1 MLPYW
6 ARLGHLLA
14 AALRNGEISKNPVEQ
29 ILEREKKQQS
39 KKDIAELKNALAKRS
54 FRTDEESLLL
64 KMLHLDTGDNAEH
77 LAVVIRFFTGIE
89 ANIVSALTW
98 RDIYHIPVVGID
110 QFRIYRQFDNIT
122 AKIHPF
128 DSLSSYRRIPIAP
141 TLKAALDARR
151 NYLIKNLHIEKI
163 HDLQIVAPDPYV
175 IDVTKPQ
182 IVPRT
187 INKWSQKAVQRI
199 GIEARTVHGAL
210 GKSPDANFLDAV
222 SWNCIGLVVV
232 DEASMVSLEMLAGI
246 LNRVRRNCRV
256 VLLGDPNQMLSVGA
270 GNILSDLLTLGVP
283 SICLQQQYRQSTD
296 AAALRQNVVD
306 FPKLNGEHELRWD
319 DSFRLLPADDRAIPD
334 LLCEEAVRRYRAG
347 ESIQVLS
354 PVRVKTGFL
363 VQALNM
369 RLQNEVNPLTAEKPA
384 WGKFRD
390 GDRVI
395 VTQNNAYYIICNGD
409 VGVLHIRGEKPH
421 RVATLAVRGT
431 LKTWQ
436 IDRGQGEYGIGHD
449 DAPPAAVCARLCAD
463 GTQKSG
469 QPVRHRPHAGEHGDY
484 KNAVSQPALH
494 RDLTSGEGGHSRG
507 EPRGAEHRDAV
518 HPVPAQ
524 IQARRPDQ
532 SAAPWAQRVRR
543 HGEKGAAALSRY
555 RRCRHGPKPP
565 PPAAGEGV
573 QREGAAG
580 IPRSG
585 LPAGRVPMAGG
596 KEPSERR

>member
-1 MLPYW
+1 MEIPRELRAGDILLSEQQREAIELAPNS
-6 ARLGHLLA
+6 RL
-14 AALRNGEISKNPVEQ
+14 SV
-29 ILEREKKQQS
+29 ILGGAGCGKTT
-39 KKDIAELKNALAKRS
+39 L
-54 FRTDEESLLL
+54 
-64 KMLHLDTGDNAEH
+64 
-77 LAVVIRFFTGIE
+77 IE
-89 ANIVSALTW
+89 AIVHCFRERNDAFVP
-98 RDIYHIPVVGID
+98 YVV
-110 QFRIYRQFDNIT
+110 
-122 AKIHPF
+122 A
-128 DSLSSYRRIPIAP
+128 AP
-141 TLKAALDARR
+141 TGKAAR
-151 NYLIKNLHIEKI
+151 NLTE
-163 HDLQIVAPDPYV
+163 
-175 IDVTKPQ
+175 
-182 IVPRT
+182 RT
-187 INKWSQKAVQRI
+187 

-256 VLLGDPNQMLSVGA
+256 ALLGDPNQLLSVGA
-270 GNILSDLLTLGVP
+270 GNVLSDLLTLGVP

-306 FPKLNGEHELRWD
+306 FPKLNGEQELRWD

-334 LLCEEAVRRYRAG
+334 LLCEEAARRYRAG

-354 PVRVKTGFL
+354 PVRVKTGFS
-363 VQALNM
+363 VQALNT
-369 RLQNEVNPLTAEKPA
+369 RLQNEVNPLTAEKPT

-395 VTQNNAYYIICNGD
+395 VTQNNAYYNICNGD

-421 RVATLAVRGT
+421 RVAALAVRGT

-449 DAPPAAVCARLCAD
+449 DAPPPQLALAYALTVHKSQGSQYDTVLMPVSMATARMLYRNLLYTAI
-463 GTQKSG
+463 S
-469 QPVRHRPHAGEHGDY
+469 RAGKE
-484 KNAVSQPALH
+484 VILV
-494 RDLTSGEGGHSRG
+494 G

-518 HPVPAQ
+518 HPIPAQ

-532 SAAPWAQRVRR
+532 PAAPWAQRVRR
-543 HGEKGAAALSRY
+543 RHGEKGVAALSRH
-555 RRCRHGPKPP
+555 RHCRHGPKPP

-585 LPAGRVPMAGG
+585 LPAGRVSMAGG